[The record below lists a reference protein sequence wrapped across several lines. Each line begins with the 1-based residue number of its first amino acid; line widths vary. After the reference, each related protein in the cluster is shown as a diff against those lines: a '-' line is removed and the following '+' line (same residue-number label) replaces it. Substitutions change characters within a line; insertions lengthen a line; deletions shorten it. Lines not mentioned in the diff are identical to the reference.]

1 MATGLYIDAR
11 QLTKGAKAF
20 ERLIK
25 EFPDHVSDV
34 LKASAEEIVRVA
46 KDNAPVDRGDVKGG
60 LRFTNTKPLQ
70 KKITSRAPH
79 SAWIEFGTGKHAAMQ
94 VAKYPEEYQAYA
106 AQFKGTT
113 SSGNFDDMVKLIAA
127 WIHRRGLGTGFKGT
141 IGVVGTY
148 SIKTRRRTGNKA
160 TQEKQNL
167 QAAYV
172 IAISIL
178 RKGVHPHPFLIP
190 AVIDQQKDLI
200 RDMTTLLNKLK
211 IV

>member
-11 QLTKGAKAF
+11 QLQKGAKGF

-25 EFPDHVSDV
+25 EFPQEISTV
-34 LKASAEEIVRVA
+34 LTANAEEIVRVA

-70 KKITSRAPH
+70 KRITSRAPH
-79 SAWIEFGTGKHAAMQ
+79 SAWIEFGTGKQAAIQ
-94 VAKYPEEYQAYA
+94 VAKYPDEYQAYA
-106 AQFKGTT
+106 MQFKGTT
-113 SSGNFDDMVKLIAA
+113 SGGNFDEMVKLIAA
-127 WIHRRGLGTGFKGT
+127 WIHRKGLGSGFKGS
-141 IGVVGTY
+141 IGVAGTY

-160 TQEKQNL
+160 TNEKQNL

-172 IAISIL
+172 IARSIL
-178 RKGVHPHPFLIP
+178 RKGVHPQPFLIP
-190 AVIDQQKDLI
+190 AVINQQKVI
-200 RDMTTLLNKLK
+200 VRDMLTLLNKLK